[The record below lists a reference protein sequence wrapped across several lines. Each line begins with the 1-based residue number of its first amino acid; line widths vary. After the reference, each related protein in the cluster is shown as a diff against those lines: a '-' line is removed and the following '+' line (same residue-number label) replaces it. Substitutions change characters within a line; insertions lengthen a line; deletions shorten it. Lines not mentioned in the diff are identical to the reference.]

1 MPKKRLYIGIV
12 LVFISLVSCNT
23 KSLEKQNN
31 VSRSFYYWKSVFTL
45 TPFEKR
51 EIKDFNIESLY
62 IKFFDVS
69 WDVTK
74 QKPLPIA
81 VLKIKDNE
89 IFKADALQI
98 IPTVFITN
106 ESLYRI
112 NISQCKELA
121 ADMLSLIKRICKNN
135 DINNVKE
142 IQIDCDWTA
151 ETKEK
156 FFSIIDNLKEADSS
170 YLYSATIR
178 LHQIKYVEKSGVPS
192 VSRGMLM
199 AYNMGNLKNPEVKN
213 SIIDVEEL
221 KKYSSYIGHYPLPLD
236 VALPLFEWCVIFRNG
251 VYVGLMQNLDIEQLK
266 KFAELSKDNK
276 YLLQK
281 DTLINSFGFKA
292 GDVIRYEK
300 SDYKDVLSAANI
312 ITKQLNNHSFRVAL
326 YHLDSSVLIKYS
338 NHELENI
345 FDSFH

>member
-1 MPKKRLYIGIV
+1 MI
-12 LVFISLVSCNT
+12 LVFISLLSCNT
-23 KSLEKQNN
+23 KSVEKQNH

-45 TPFEKR
+45 TPFEKK
-51 EIKDFNIESLY
+51 EIKDLNIAALY

-81 VLKIKDNE
+81 VLKINDKE
-89 IFKADALQI
+89 IFKAEEIQI

-106 ESLYRI
+106 ETLYRI
-112 NISQCKELA
+112 NIFQCKDLA
-121 ADMLSLIKRICKNN
+121 TNILSLIKGICKNN
-135 DINNVKE
+135 DIKSVKE
-142 IQIDCDWTA
+142 IQIDCDWTV

-156 FFSIIDNLKEADSS
+156 FFSIIDNLKEADTS

-178 LHQIKYVEKSGVPS
+178 LHQIKYVEKSGVPL

-213 SIIDVEEL
+213 SILDVEEL
-221 KKYSSYIGHYPLPLD
+221 KKYSSYIGNYPLPLD
-236 VALPLFEWCVIFRNG
+236 VALPLFDWCVIFRNG
-251 VYVGLMQNLDIEQLK
+251 AYVGLMQNLNIEQLK
-266 KFAELSKDNK
+266 KFSELKIDNK
-276 YLLQK
+276 YLVQK
-281 DTLINSFGFKA
+281 DTVINSFGFKA

-312 ITKQLNNHSFRVAL
+312 IAKQLNNHSFRVAL
-326 YHLDSSVLIKYS
+326 YHLDSSVLIKYI
-338 NHELENI
+338 NNELENI
-345 FDSFH
+345 YNCFH